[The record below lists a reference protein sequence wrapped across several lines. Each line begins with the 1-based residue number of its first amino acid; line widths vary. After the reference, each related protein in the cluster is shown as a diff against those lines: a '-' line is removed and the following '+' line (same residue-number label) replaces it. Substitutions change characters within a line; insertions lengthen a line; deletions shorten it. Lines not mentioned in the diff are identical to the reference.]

1 MRRAIE
7 PQAKSFVVIVKI
19 VSGVRNVLNYLWNG
33 AAAAALVLTPAG
45 AHAAGQAGPSAI
57 VASQSAAGAVEA
69 FYAARRNA
77 PLWFDGGREGA
88 AARELVSI
96 LRRAP
101 IDGLASGPQLAA
113 RIEQAIAV
121 ARSGDRRAIADAERL
136 MSSAW
141 VLYVQALRAPIPG
154 MIYGDPGMPSVA
166 PQASIILRDT
176 GRAASLSAY
185 LASVSAVNPTYAALR
200 AAAYAEVQAGAAQ
213 PSARLLANLERA
225 RAIPADGR
233 FVLVDAASQRLTM
246 YEHGRPVDS
255 MKVIVGKPKYATPMI
270 ASMIHYATL
279 NPYWHVPDHLV
290 REMIAANVVKKGV
303 SYLKAQGYQVV
314 SAYAADAE
322 ILPPASVDWKAVAAG
337 KAMVKVRQ
345 LPGAANSLGAVK
357 FPFANGEGIYL
368 HDTPEKALFDK
379 DQRTLSNGC
388 IRLEDAQRFSRWLAD
403 GELHASGPAP
413 EQTVRLARS
422 VPIYVTYLT
431 ATPADGALSFREDV
445 YGRDG
450 QMQAKTV
457 ALR

>member
-1 MRRAIE
+1 M
-7 PQAKSFVVIVKI
+7 
-19 VSGVRNVLNYLWNG
+19 LNYLWNG
-33 AAAAALVLTPAG
+33 AAAAALMLVPAG
-45 AHAAGQAGPSAI
+45 AHAAGNGAPSAMA
-57 VASQSAAGAVEA
+57 ASQGTAGAIEA

-77 PLWFDGGREGA
+77 PLWFEGGRESV
-88 AARELVSI
+88 AARELVEI

-101 IDGLASGPQLAA
+101 IDGLASGPQLAG
-113 RIEQAIAV
+113 RIEQTIAA
-121 ARSGDRRAIADAERL
+121 ARSGDRQAIAAAERM

-141 VLYVQALRAPIPG
+141 VLYVQALRAPTEG
-154 MIYGDPGMPSVA
+154 MIYGDPGMPSA
-166 PQASIILRDT
+166 SPQASIILRDT
-176 GRAASLSAY
+176 ARAESLSAY

-200 AAAYAEVQAGAAQ
+200 AAAYAELKAGAAQ

-225 RAIPADGR
+225 RAIPSDGR

-290 REMIAANVVKKGV
+290 RELIAANVVKKGV
-303 SYLKAQGYQVV
+303 SYLKTQGYQVV
-314 SAYAADAE
+314 SAYGDDAE
-322 ILPPASVDWKAVAAG
+322 ILPPSSVDWKAVAAG

-345 LPGAANSLGAVK
+345 LPGASNSLGAVK

-368 HDTPEKALFDK
+368 HDTPEKELFDQ

-388 IRLEDAQRFSRWLAD
+388 IRLEDAQRFSRWLA
-403 GELHASGPAP
+403 GAVLHASGSAP
-413 EQTVRLARS
+413 EQYIRLAKS

-431 ATPADGALSFREDV
+431 ATPSGGSLSFREDV
-445 YGRDG
+445 YGRDV
-450 QMQAKTV
+450 QAQAKTA

>member
-1 MRRAIE
+1 
-7 PQAKSFVVIVKI
+7 
-19 VSGVRNVLNYLWNG
+19 VLNYLWNG
-33 AAAAALVLTPAG
+33 AAAAALMLVPAG
-45 AHAAGQAGPSAI
+45 AHAAGVGAPSAMA
-57 VASQSAAGAVEA
+57 ASQGAAGAIDA

-77 PLWFDGGREGA
+77 PLWFEGGRESV
-88 AARELVSI
+88 AARELVEI

-101 IDGLASGPQLAA
+101 IDGLASGPQLAG
-113 RIEQAIAV
+113 RIEQTIAA
-121 ARSGDRRAIADAERL
+121 ARSGDRQAIAAAERM

-141 VLYVQALRAPIPG
+141 VLYVQALRAPTEG
-154 MIYGDPGMPSVA
+154 MIYGDPGMPSA
-166 PQASIILRDT
+166 SPQASIILRDT
-176 GRAASLSAY
+176 ARAESLSAY

-200 AAAYAEVQAGAAQ
+200 AAAYAELKAGAAQ

-225 RAIPADGR
+225 RAIPSDGR

-290 REMIAANVVKKGV
+290 RELIAANVVKKGV
-303 SYLKAQGYQVV
+303 SYLKTQGYQVV
-314 SAYAADAE
+314 SAYGDDAE
-322 ILPPASVDWKAVAAG
+322 ILPPSSVDWKAVAAG

-345 LPGAANSLGAVK
+345 LPGASNSLGAVK

-368 HDTPEKALFDK
+368 HDTPEKELFDQ

-388 IRLEDAQRFSRWLAD
+388 IRLEDAQRFSRWLAG
-403 GELHASGPAP
+403 GELHASGSAP
-413 EQTVRLARS
+413 EQYIRLAKS

-431 ATPADGALSFREDV
+431 ATPSGGSLSFREDV
-445 YGRDG
+445 YGRDV
-450 QMQAKTV
+450 QAQAKTA

>member
-1 MRRAIE
+1 M
-7 PQAKSFVVIVKI
+7 
-19 VSGVRNVLNYLWNG
+19 LNYLWNG
-33 AAAAALVLTPAG
+33 AAAAALVLAPAG
-45 AHAAGQAGPSAI
+45 AHAAGQGATSAI
-57 VASQSAAGAVEA
+57 TASQSAAGAVEA

-77 PLWFDGGREGA
+77 PLWFEGGREGA
-88 AARELVSI
+88 AARELVEI

-101 IDGLASGPQLAA
+101 IDGLSSGPQLAA
-113 RIEQAIAV
+113 RIEQAV
-121 ARSGDRRAIADAERL
+121 ALARGGDPRAIANAERL
-136 MSSAW
+136 MSGAW
-141 VLYVQALRAPIPG
+141 VVYVQALRTPTPG
-154 MIYGDPGMPSVA
+154 MIYGDPGMPSA
-166 PQASIILRDT
+166 ATQASIILRDT
-176 GRAASLSAY
+176 ARADSLASY
-185 LASVSAVNPTYAALR
+185 LGSVSAVNPTYAALR
-200 AAAYAEVQAGAAQ
+200 SAAYAELKAGAAQ

-225 RAIPADGR
+225 RAIPSDGR

-290 REMIAANVVKKGV
+290 REIVAANVLKKGLT
-303 SYLKAQGYQVV
+303 YLKTQGYQVV
-314 SAYAADAE
+314 SAYGDDAQ
-322 ILPPASVDWKAVAAG
+322 ILTPSSVDWKAVAAG
-337 KAMVKVRQ
+337 KAMVKIRQ

-368 HDTPEKALFDK
+368 HDTPEKELFDQ

-388 IRLEDAQRFSRWLAD
+388 IRLEDAQRFSRWLAG
-403 GELHASGPAP
+403 GELHATGSAP
-413 EQTVRLARS
+413 EQYIRLPKS

-431 ATPADGALSFREDV
+431 ATPADGSLSFREDV

-450 QMQAKTV
+450 QAQAKTA

>member
-1 MRRAIE
+1 M
-7 PQAKSFVVIVKI
+7 
-19 VSGVRNVLNYLWNG
+19 LNYLWNG
-33 AAAAALVLTPAG
+33 AAAAALMLVPAG
-45 AHAAGQAGPSAI
+45 AHAAGNGAPSAMA
-57 VASQSAAGAVEA
+57 ASQGAAGAIEA

-77 PLWFDGGREGA
+77 PLWFEGGRESV
-88 AARELVSI
+88 AARELVEI

-101 IDGLASGPQLAA
+101 IDGLASGPQLAG
-113 RIEQAIAV
+113 RIEQTIAA
-121 ARSGDRRAIADAERL
+121 ARSGDRQAIAAAERM

-141 VLYVQALRAPIPG
+141 VLYVQALRAPTEG
-154 MIYGDPGMPSVA
+154 MIYGDPGMPSA
-166 PQASIILRDT
+166 SPQASIILRDT
-176 GRAASLSAY
+176 ARAESLSAY

-200 AAAYAEVQAGAAQ
+200 AAAYAELKAGAAQ

-225 RAIPADGR
+225 RAIPSDGR

-290 REMIAANVVKKGV
+290 RELIAANVVKKGV
-303 SYLKAQGYQVV
+303 SYLKTQGYQVV
-314 SAYAADAE
+314 SAYGDDAE
-322 ILPPASVDWKAVAAG
+322 ILPPSSVDWKAVAAG

-345 LPGAANSLGAVK
+345 LPGASNSLGSVK

-368 HDTPEKALFDK
+368 HDTPEKELFDQ

-388 IRLEDAQRFSRWLAD
+388 IRLEDAQRFSRWLAG
-403 GELHASGPAP
+403 GELHASGSAP
-413 EQTVRLARS
+413 EQYIRLAKS

-431 ATPADGALSFREDV
+431 ATPSGGSLSFREDV
-445 YGRDG
+445 YGRDV
-450 QMQAKTV
+450 QAQAKTA

>member
-1 MRRAIE
+1 M
-7 PQAKSFVVIVKI
+7 
-19 VSGVRNVLNYLWNG
+19 LNYLWNG
-33 AAAAALVLTPAG
+33 AAAAALMLVPAS
-45 AHAAGQAGPSAI
+45 AHAAGNGAPSAMA
-57 VASQSAAGAVEA
+57 ASQGAAGAIEA

-77 PLWFDGGREGA
+77 PLWFEGGRESV
-88 AARELVSI
+88 AARELVEI

-101 IDGLASGPQLAA
+101 IDGLASGPQLAG
-113 RIEQAIAV
+113 RIEQTIAA
-121 ARSGDRRAIADAERL
+121 ARSGDRQAIAAAERM

-141 VLYVQALRAPIPG
+141 VLYVQALRAPTEG
-154 MIYGDPGMPSVA
+154 MIYGDPGMPSA
-166 PQASIILRDT
+166 SPQASIILRDT
-176 GRAASLSAY
+176 ARAESLSAY

-200 AAAYAEVQAGAAQ
+200 AAAYAELKAGAAQ

-225 RAIPADGR
+225 RAIPSDGR

-290 REMIAANVVKKGV
+290 RELIAANVVKKGL
-303 SYLKAQGYQVV
+303 SYLKTQGYQVV
-314 SAYAADAE
+314 SAYGDDAE
-322 ILPPASVDWKAVAAG
+322 ILPPSSVDWKAVAAG
-337 KAMVKVRQ
+337 KTMVKVRQ
-345 LPGAANSLGAVK
+345 LPGASNSLGAVK

-368 HDTPEKALFDK
+368 HDTPEKELFDQ

-388 IRLEDAQRFSRWLAD
+388 IRLEDAQRFSRWLAG
-403 GELHASGPAP
+403 GELHASGSAP
-413 EQTVRLARS
+413 EQYIRLAKS

-431 ATPADGALSFREDV
+431 ATPSGGSLSFREDV
-445 YGRDG
+445 YGRDV
-450 QMQAKTV
+450 QAQAKTA

>member
-1 MRRAIE
+1 
-7 PQAKSFVVIVKI
+7 
-19 VSGVRNVLNYLWNG
+19 VLNYLWNG
-33 AAAAALVLTPAG
+33 AAAAALMLVPAG
-45 AHAAGQAGPSAI
+45 AHAAGNGAPSAMA
-57 VASQSAAGAVEA
+57 ASQGAAGAIEA

-77 PLWFDGGREGA
+77 PLWFEGGRESV
-88 AARELVSI
+88 AARELVEI

-101 IDGLASGPQLAA
+101 IDGLASGPQLAG
-113 RIEQAIAV
+113 RIEQTIAA
-121 ARSGDRRAIADAERL
+121 ARSGDRQAIAAAERM

-141 VLYVQALRAPIPG
+141 VLYVQALRAPTEG
-154 MIYGDPGMPSVA
+154 MIYGDPGMPSA
-166 PQASIILRDT
+166 SPQASIILRDT
-176 GRAASLSAY
+176 ARAESLSAY

-200 AAAYAEVQAGAAQ
+200 AAAYAELKAGAAQ

-225 RAIPADGR
+225 RAIPSDGR

-290 REMIAANVVKKGV
+290 RELIAANVVKKGL
-303 SYLKAQGYQVV
+303 SYLKTQGYQVV
-314 SAYAADAE
+314 SAYGDDAE
-322 ILPPASVDWKAVAAG
+322 ILPPSSVDWKAVAAG

-345 LPGAANSLGAVK
+345 LPGASNSLGAVK

-368 HDTPEKALFDK
+368 HDTPEKELFDQ

-388 IRLEDAQRFSRWLAD
+388 IRLEDAQRFSRWLAG
-403 GELHASGPAP
+403 GELHASGSAP
-413 EQTVRLARS
+413 EQYIRLAKS

-431 ATPADGALSFREDV
+431 ATPSGGSLSFREDV
-445 YGRDG
+445 YGRDV
-450 QMQAKTV
+450 QAQAKTA

>member
-1 MRRAIE
+1 
-7 PQAKSFVVIVKI
+7 
-19 VSGVRNVLNYLWNG
+19 VLNYLWNG
-33 AAAAALVLTPAG
+33 AAAAALMLVPAG
-45 AHAAGQAGPSAI
+45 AHAAGVGAPSAMA
-57 VASQSAAGAVEA
+57 ASQGAAGAIEA

-77 PLWFDGGREGA
+77 PLWFEGGRESV
-88 AARELVSI
+88 AARELVEI

-101 IDGLASGPQLAA
+101 IDGLASGPQLAG
-113 RIEQAIAV
+113 RIEQTIAA
-121 ARSGDRRAIADAERL
+121 ARSGDRQAIAAAERM

-141 VLYVQALRAPIPG
+141 VLYVQALRAPTEG
-154 MIYGDPGMPSVA
+154 MIYGDPGMPSA
-166 PQASIILRDT
+166 SPQASIILRDT
-176 GRAASLSAY
+176 ARAESLSAY

-200 AAAYAEVQAGAAQ
+200 AAAYAELKAGAAQ

-225 RAIPADGR
+225 RAIPSDGR

-290 REMIAANVVKKGV
+290 RELIAANVVKKGL
-303 SYLKAQGYQVV
+303 SYLKTQGYQVV
-314 SAYAADAE
+314 SAYGDDAE
-322 ILPPASVDWKAVAAG
+322 ILPPSSVDWKAVAAG

-345 LPGAANSLGAVK
+345 LPGASNSLGAVK

-368 HDTPEKALFDK
+368 HDTPEKELFDQ

-388 IRLEDAQRFSRWLAD
+388 IRLEDAQRFSRWLAG
-403 GELHASGPAP
+403 GELHASGSAP
-413 EQTVRLARS
+413 EQYIRLAKS

-431 ATPADGALSFREDV
+431 ATPSGGSLSFREDV
-445 YGRDG
+445 YGRDV
-450 QMQAKTV
+450 QAQAKTA

>member
-1 MRRAIE
+1 M
-7 PQAKSFVVIVKI
+7 
-19 VSGVRNVLNYLWNG
+19 LNYLWNG
-33 AAAAALVLTPAG
+33 AAAAALMLVPAG
-45 AHAAGQAGPSAI
+45 AHAAGVGAPSAMA
-57 VASQSAAGAVEA
+57 ASQGAAGAIDA

-77 PLWFDGGREGA
+77 PLWFEGGRESV
-88 AARELVSI
+88 AARELVEI

-101 IDGLASGPQLAA
+101 IDGLASGPQLAG
-113 RIEQAIAV
+113 RIEQTIAA
-121 ARSGDRRAIADAERL
+121 ARSGDRQAIAAAEWM

-141 VLYVQALRAPIPG
+141 VLYVQALRAPTEG
-154 MIYGDPGMPSVA
+154 MIYGDPGMPSA
-166 PQASIILRDT
+166 SPQASIILRDT
-176 GRAASLSAY
+176 ARAESLSAY

-200 AAAYAEVQAGAAQ
+200 AAAYAELKAGAAQ

-225 RAIPADGR
+225 RAIPSDGR

-290 REMIAANVVKKGV
+290 RELIAANVVKKGV
-303 SYLKAQGYQVV
+303 SYLKTQGYQVV
-314 SAYAADAE
+314 SAYGDDAE
-322 ILPPASVDWKAVAAG
+322 ILPPSSVDWKAVAAG
-337 KAMVKVRQ
+337 KTMVKVRQ
-345 LPGAANSLGAVK
+345 LPGASNSLGAVK

-368 HDTPEKALFDK
+368 HDTPEKELFDQ

-388 IRLEDAQRFSRWLAD
+388 IRLEDAQRFSRWLAG
-403 GELHASGPAP
+403 GELHASGSAP
-413 EQTVRLARS
+413 EQYIRLAKS

-431 ATPADGALSFREDV
+431 ATPSGGSLSFREDV
-445 YGRDG
+445 YGRDV
-450 QMQAKTV
+450 QAQAKTA

>member
-1 MRRAIE
+1 M
-7 PQAKSFVVIVKI
+7 
-19 VSGVRNVLNYLWNG
+19 LNYLWNG
-33 AAAAALVLTPAG
+33 AAAAALMLVPAG
-45 AHAAGQAGPSAI
+45 AHAAGNGAPSAMA
-57 VASQSAAGAVEA
+57 ASQGTAGAIEA

-77 PLWFDGGREGA
+77 PLWFEGGRESV
-88 AARELVSI
+88 AARELVEI

-101 IDGLASGPQLAA
+101 IDGLASGPQLAG
-113 RIEQAIAV
+113 RIEQTIAA
-121 ARSGDRRAIADAERL
+121 ARSGDRQAIAAAERM

-141 VLYVQALRAPIPG
+141 VLYVQALRAPTEG
-154 MIYGDPGMPSVA
+154 MIYGDPGMPSA
-166 PQASIILRDT
+166 SPQASIILRDT
-176 GRAASLSAY
+176 ARAESLSAY

-200 AAAYAEVQAGAAQ
+200 AAAYAELKAGAAQ

-225 RAIPADGR
+225 RAIPSDGR

-290 REMIAANVVKKGV
+290 RELIAANVVKKGL
-303 SYLKAQGYQVV
+303 SYLKTQGYQVV
-314 SAYAADAE
+314 SAYGDDAE
-322 ILPPASVDWKAVAAG
+322 ILPPSSVDWKAVAAG

-345 LPGAANSLGAVK
+345 LPGASNSLGAVK

-368 HDTPEKALFDK
+368 HDTPEKELFDQ

-388 IRLEDAQRFSRWLAD
+388 IRLEDAQRFSRWLAG
-403 GELHASGPAP
+403 GELHASGSAP
-413 EQTVRLARS
+413 EQYIRLAKS

-431 ATPADGALSFREDV
+431 ATPSGGSLSFREDV
-445 YGRDG
+445 YGRDV
-450 QMQAKTV
+450 QAQAKTA